1 MYLGHNLDIRDSI
14 ADIAVVARQ
23 VLQLPPETTTSPP
36 VDPSPEPAGPSGLV
50 IGLVVAAVVLIL
62 MLVLLTAFVI
72 WTRFHKTKRYNPHP
86 HNYYKNLIIAL
97 N

>member
-1 MYLGHNLDIRDSI
+1 M
-14 ADIAVVARQ
+14 VARQ

-36 VDPSPEPAGPSGLV
+36 VDPTPEPRSSGLV

-72 WTRFHKTKRYNPHP
+72 WTRFHKTKRYNPH
-86 HNYYKNLIIAL
+86 NIKL
-97 N
+97 